1 MEVAHYTPRAL
12 RALRALGFLI
22 LLSFYCT
29 AAVAQE
35 QTVSVSLS
43 VPELRVGQSTDLTLS
58 YNATDNAKTSGLGL
72 RLHFDSSALE
82 MGATSDTLR
91 EGAQP
96 FQIRSDSPDF
106 DNNPDTDKFFL
117 TAWAD
122 LSGVGWPDIAS
133 QPVTLYVVPLTAK
146 SDFAGEVLAFSGYSA
161 PGYTLVAA
169 DITIV
174 KAETPV
180 ITLLGETEVSLE
192 LGSTYTDAGATAA
205 DNIDGDIT
213 SNIAVVSTV
222 DVNTVGT
229 YTVTYNVSDTA
240 GNAATQVTRTVN
252 ITPDVTIPVITLLGE
267 SEVSLELGSTY
278 IDAGA
283 TAVDNIDGDITANI
297 VTVNAVDVNTVGT
310 YTVTYNVSDA
320 AGNAAIQVTRT
331 VNITPD
337 VTIPVITLLGESEV
351 SLELGSTYIDAGATA
366 VDNIDGDIT
375 ANIVTVNAVDVNT
388 VGTYTVTYNVSDAA
402 GNAAIQVTRTVN
414 ITPDVTIPVITLSGE
429 AEVSLEL
436 GSTYIDAGAT
446 AVDNID
452 GDITAN
458 IVTVNAV
465 DVNTVGTYTVTY
477 NVSDAAGNAASQISR
492 TVNITPD
499 VTIPIITLL
508 GEVEVSL
515 ELGSIFTD
523 AGATAVDNID
533 GDITAN
539 IVTVNSVDVNLV
551 GTYTV
556 TYNVSDEAGNAAS
569 QVSRTVNITPD
580 VTIPVITLLG
590 ESEVSLELGSIF
602 TDAGA
607 TAADNID
614 GNITA
619 NIVTVNSVDV
629 NMVGT
634 YTVTY
639 NVSDEAGNAATQVTR
654 TVNITPDLTIPVI
667 TLLGEAEVSLELGS
681 TYTDAGA
688 TAADNFDGDITASI
702 AVFNPVDVNTVGT
715 YTVTFNVSDAA
726 GNLAVPVLRQVMVSG
741 IIDIDRNG
749 HYDALTDGLLLLR
762 SIFGLD
768 GDALVFGAVASN
780 ATVTSS
786 QDILVEID
794 RLGMLLDIDGNGVID
809 ALTDGLLI
817 LRYLFGLE
825 GDILIA
831 GVVAQNATRAT
842 AAEIE
847 AHLAGLTPTQ

>member
-1 MEVAHYTPRAL
+1 M
-12 RALRALGFLI
+12 
-22 LLSFYCT
+22 
-29 AAVAQE
+29 
-35 QTVSVSLS
+35 
-43 VPELRVGQSTDLTLS
+43 
-58 YNATDNAKTSGLGL
+58 
-72 RLHFDSSALE
+72 
-82 MGATSDTLR
+82 
-91 EGAQP
+91 
-96 FQIRSDSPDF
+96 
-106 DNNPDTDKFFL
+106 
-117 TAWAD
+117 
-122 LSGVGWPDIAS
+122 
-133 QPVTLYVVPLTAK
+133 
-146 SDFAGEVLAFSGYSA
+146 
-161 PGYTLVAA
+161 
-169 DITIV
+169 
-174 KAETPV
+174 
-180 ITLLGETEVSLE
+180 
-192 LGSTYTDAGATAA
+192 
-205 DNIDGDIT
+205 
-213 SNIAVVSTV
+213 
-222 DVNTVGT
+222 
-229 YTVTYNVSDTA
+229 
-240 GNAATQVTRTVN
+240 
-252 ITPDVTIPVITLLGE
+252 
-267 SEVSLELGSTY
+267 
-278 IDAGA
+278 
-283 TAVDNIDGDITANI
+283 
-297 VTVNAVDVNTVGT
+297 TVNAVDVNTVGT

-402 GNAAIQVTRTVN
+402 GNAASQISRTVN
-414 ITPDVTIPVITLSGE
+414 ITPDVTIPIITLLGE
-429 AEVSLEL
+429 VEVSLEL
-436 GSTYIDAGAT
+436 GSIYTDAGAT

-452 GDITAN
+452 DDITSN
-458 IVTVNAV
+458 IVVTSTV